1 MATFSLQVQRVI
13 IRFLHLRGA
22 TPVEIHPMPSWV
34 RQFKEG
40 RTSCDNK
47 PKQSRPRT
55 SRSDNMVERVEKV
68 VLEDRRLSAEN
79 IASKVGI
86 SVGSVH
92 TILHEDLRM
101 RKVSSRWVP
110 RMLVDDHKAASMA
123 IFQAMLTRDEGM
135 NLAFFRSNVT
145 MDEIWMLF
153 FNPETKRES
162 AQWKHRRF
170 SSGQN
175 RLLQKRSQRP
185 WNHGVDVVK
194 NVHGCREITLKS
206 DRSFKFLY
214 DYCVRKKIGDVRT

>member
-1 MATFSLQVQRVI
+1 MATFSLQEQRVI

-22 TPVEIHPMPSWV
+22 TPIEIHRQLSETCGDGVMNVKNVRSWV

-40 RTSCDNK
+40 RTSCDNE

-68 VLEDRRLSAEN
+68 VLEDRRLSVEN

-92 TILHEDLRM
+92 KILHEDLRM

-110 RMLVDDHKAASMA
+110 RIVADNHKAARMA
-123 IFQAMLTRDEGM
+123 ICQAMLTRDEGM
-135 NLAFFRSNVT
+135 NGTFFSSTVT
-145 MDEIWMLF
+145 VDETLMQF
-153 FNPETKRES
+153 FNPLLH
-162 AQWKHRRF
+162 QQF

-194 NVHGCREITLKS
+194 NVYGYREITLKS
-206 DRSFKFLY
+206 DRSFKFF
-214 DYCVRKKIGDVRT
+214 V